1 MRCLIEME
9 VEQQGGSSQHPQQ
22 TNKGKEN
29 VSQDETEGV
38 EARTS
43 TTDKGKEKVS
53 QDETKGVVARTSTI
67 DSDYDSE
74 FDSDDDSEYD
84 SDKSIDYL
92 SLGEEE
98 LIKLRN
104 RMKANKEAKSKAKG
118 ETFKEHDIYMNELLI
133 RLKTTNEDGITQDPF
148 ISIEK
153 HLERYPMYDETT
165 LWRLGKPKVGEKY
178 VTVEQFKECLTYYA
192 MANGFSLW
200 YEKSSGKKV
209 VAKCGQRPPRR
220 MTEEKTFQCI
230 SLDDEHTCVR
240 SFNFGS
246 LVNYKWIG
254 KVFGDKIRAN
264 PDIRLC
270 DIADLYE
277 KNVGEH
283 YALLRSYRKAI
294 LDFNFGSTIKL
305 GVTVNPD
312 DKTYFDRFYVC
323 FTRLADGWKAWCR
336 KGLIKAGKD
345 VMPNAKR
352 KQCARHVYEN
362 FRKHYS
368 RLEFRNLF
376 WAASKASYP

>member
-118 ETFKEHDIYMNELLI
+118 NLVSKMNEPN
-133 RLKTTNEDGITQDPF
+133 T
-148 ISIEK
+148 EK
-153 HLERYPMYDETT
+153 
-165 LWRLGKPKVGEKY
+165 
-178 VTVEQFKECLTYYA
+178 QYA
-192 MANGFSLW
+192 
-200 YEKSSGKKV
+200 
-209 VAKCGQRPPRR
+209 C
-220 MTEEKTFQCI
+220 
-230 SLDDEHTCVR
+230 
-240 SFNFGS
+240 
-246 LVNYKWIG
+246 
-254 KVFGDKIRAN
+254 
-264 PDIRLC
+264 
-270 DIADLYE
+270 
-277 KNVGEH
+277 
-283 YALLRSYRKAI
+283 
-294 LDFNFGSTIKL
+294 
-305 GVTVNPD
+305 
-312 DKTYFDRFYVC
+312 
-323 FTRLADGWKAWCR
+323 
-336 KGLIKAGKD
+336 
-345 VMPNAKR
+345 
-352 KQCARHVYEN
+352 
-362 FRKHYS
+362 
-368 RLEFRNLF
+368 
-376 WAASKASYP
+376 